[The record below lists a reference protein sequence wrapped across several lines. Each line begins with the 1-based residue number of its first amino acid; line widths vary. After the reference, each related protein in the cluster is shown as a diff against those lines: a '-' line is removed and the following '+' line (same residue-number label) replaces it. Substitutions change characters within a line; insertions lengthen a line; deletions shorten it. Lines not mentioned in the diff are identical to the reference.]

1 MLDLPSRSP
10 FSWSIAVFSSETI
23 RSIFQ
28 RTGILHLFGALKVRI
43 TQTKYS
49 RSEVGVEIMHL
60 SSQTQG
66 SISPPGHTATDSPL
80 CPTFHSTYV
89 AIFKM
94 TLLTAEANDNPQV
107 WYSLSLHTLLWFILV
122 CSMPRQSTS
131 FFLKI
136 CSPEHIIWD
145 HFSIFHRAE
154 TSSEYTLGKWEHIYS
169 DGHLLFMT
177 VARPAFYFIFLTT
190 LLFHLLRVKKKKIS
204 VKEIKLFYWPQLLL
218 SRHWRHVALL
228 PFSVGAA

>member
-1 MLDLPSRSP
+1 MLDLSSHSP

-94 TLLTAEANDNPQV
+94 TLLAAEANDNPQV

-122 CSMPRQSTS
+122 CSMPRQSIILHK

-136 CSPEHIIWD
+136 CYTEHIIWD
-145 HFSIFHRAE
+145 HFSIFHTAE

-169 DGHLLFMT
+169 DGHLLFIP
-177 VARPAFYFIFLTT
+177 VARPAFYLIFLTT
-190 LLFHLLRVKKKKIS
+190 LFFHLLRDEKKYQELWKK
-204 VKEIKLFYWPQLLL
+204 
-218 SRHWRHVALL
+218 
-228 PFSVGAA
+228 